1 MGVKETH
8 DLTTSASISRFLVV
22 CLVLLRYNIEV
33 QVSKAP
39 ACGSF
44 WKLIYE
50 GNFLYHQIPYPLKIQ
65 DSHDVFPKKNRTQK
79 RTHLTDPMGGWIN
92 YAEPSLSHQK
102 RMDWLVFC
110 QVHTMS
116 QPFSVL
122 NLLKKYGNKSYGGVT
137 FSKSP
142 SISSGTF
149 KGVWRVKLTPS
160 NGGEFFGASKKAAS
174 HRCREGM
181 SWASRWPWQIR
192 WGDPGYGAHF
202 FCSNW
207 KKWWFF
213 PPERG
218 SPGSIIDT
226 TWWFCSHFLC
236 SPRNLGK
243 WSNLTSIF
251 FKWVET
257 TN

>member
-92 YAEPSLSHQK
+92 YAEPLLSHQK

-110 QVHTMS
+110 QVYTMS
-116 QPFSVL
+116 QPFSVVIVIAK
-122 NLLKKYGNKSYGGVT
+122 NTNKKSYGGVT
-137 FSKSP
+137 FSK
-142 SISSGTF
+142 ISLNF
-149 KGVWRVKLTPS
+149 WWYLPKVWGVKLTQNWGS
-160 NGGEFFGASKKAAS
+160 FFGASKKAS
-174 HRCREGM
+174 HVIVKVWVGLLGDLGRSVGETLG
-181 SWASRWPWQIR
+181 PWSALFLFQLKKMVV
-192 WGDPGYGAHF
+192 F
-202 FCSNW
+202 STW
-207 KKWWFF
+207 K
-213 PPERG
+213 G
-218 SPGSIIDT
+218 
-226 TWWFCSHFLC
+226 
-236 SPRNLGK
+236 
-243 WSNLTSIF
+243 
-251 FKWVET
+251 
-257 TN
+257 